1 MNPVN
6 ELCSLHDYIE
16 EHFENVEFIS
26 AEAPTQTWNHEKVV
40 VHFTS
45 NDHQYKYALIDET
58 EEEKAE

>member
-26 AEAPTQTWNHEKVV
+26 AETRIDSWSGEAARIVFK
-40 VHFTS
+40 S
-45 NDHQYKYALIDET
+45 GGRQYRYVLTDET
-58 EEEKAE
+58 KEES